1 MKDLLGT
8 IDAWQRDGV
17 GMARAVVVRTFG
29 SSPLR
34 EGATMLLASD
44 GRIAGS
50 VSGGCVE
57 GAAAEHM
64 AEARASGLERVVR
77 FGISDAQAWEVGLAC
92 GGVIDILVQPWI
104 PEAVLAAARAAQ
116 AASAAD
122 RGAGRAIITTLA
134 AGSPG
139 ADPGASQAGPAT
151 PPAVPL
157 VVSGDGRLEGSLG
170 SPEAD
175 ASLVAEARAALERGV
190 SATLELPGASH
201 FIEVF
206 AVRPRLVIVG
216 GVPVAMVL
224 ARLARE
230 LGYETV
236 IIDGRAAFATR
247 ERFPDVDRLVLAW
260 PDEAADEIGLGP
272 ADAVAVLSHDPKFDE
287 PAIADA
293 LRRGCRYVG
302 AIGSRR
308 TQQVRRQHLR
318 EQGLAE
324 DQVARLRG
332 PIGLDLGGREPG
344 EVALAI
350 MAEVVASRHG
360 ASGRPLRDAK
370 EQADPTRPVEHAG
383 PGPTPAV
390 R

>member
-1 MKDLLGT
+1 
-8 IDAWQRDGV
+8 
-17 GMARAVVVRTFG
+17 
-29 SSPLR
+29 
-34 EGATMLLASD
+34 
-44 GRIAGS
+44 
-50 VSGGCVE
+50 
-57 GAAAEHM
+57 M
-64 AEARASGLERVVR
+64 AEA
-77 FGISDAQAWEVGLAC
+77 Q
-92 GGVIDILVQPWI
+92 
-104 PEAVLAAARAAQ
+104 
-116 AASAAD
+116 
-122 RGAGRAIITTLA
+122 
-134 AGSPG
+134 
-139 ADPGASQAGPAT
+139 
-151 PPAVPL
+151 
-157 VVSGDGRLEGSLG
+157 
-170 SPEAD
+170 
-175 ASLVAEARAALERGV
+175 AALERGV
-190 SATLELPGASH
+190 SATLDVAGASR

-206 AVRPRLVIVG
+206 PVRPRLVMVG

-236 IIDGRAAFATR
+236 VIDGRAAFATR

-308 TQQVRRQHLR
+308 TQRVRRERLG
-318 EQGLAE
+318 EQGLSDE
-324 DQVARLRG
+324 QLARLRG

-360 ASGRPLRDAK
+360 ASGRPMSEVAASSPMMPRC
-370 EQADPTRPVEHAG
+370 
-383 PGPTPAV
+383 PA
-390 R
+390 